1 MLYAFGLISFSWRE
15 FVLAS
20 LPTILGFSL
29 AAYAITFSLM
39 GSAIHRALSIAI
51 DDRQGI
57 SLKNIVNST
66 FFHVLVVQ
74 VGSLIYAIVSSGSLV
89 SELIKEFNTSTQ
101 YGFEVINRFYFA
113 GDIFGFFLITY
124 SVTLLLSVGIAMF
137 RLGRLDPDAQANPKL
152 TGAND
157 DSVPQQKSPDITST
171 IRFKLIAQLA
181 RMLRIYEPPRN

>member
-1 MLYAFGLISFSWRE
+1 
-15 FVLAS
+15 
-20 LPTILGFSL
+20 
-29 AAYAITFSLM
+29 M

-113 GDIFGFFLITY
+113 GDIFGFFLTTY